1 MPPVR
6 VLTLWRH
13 RALGEA
19 LAAALEADDR
29 IAVVAVTGDP
39 DEAARFLARPGVDAV
54 LVDASLDLEPVLA
67 LVSRFREEAPRTR
80 LLPFSVPDAE
90 AALALVEAGATSFLP
105 SEASLAEVADAV
117 VDVHRGGRAASMEFA
132 ARVARR
138 IEELL
143 YRSGS
148 QTPEAGEGVARLS
161 DRELEVL
168 ALVARG
174 LSNKEIAHRM
184 DIRTA
189 TVKNHVHSILQRLGV
204 PNRTDAVRAGY
215 ERGLL
220 RGPLRWRT
228 LEDEE

>member
-1 MPPVR
+1 MPSVR

-19 LAAALEADDR
+19 LAAALTADDR
-29 IAVVAVTGDP
+29 IAVVAATGDP
-39 DEAARFLARPGVDAV
+39 DEAARVLARRMADVV
-54 LVDASLDLEPVLA
+54 LVDASLGVAPALD
-67 LVSRFREEAPRTR
+67 LVSRLQEELAGAL
-80 LLPFSVPDAE
+80 LLPFGVPDQE
-90 AALALVEAGATSFLP
+90 AALALVEAGAAGYLP
-105 SEASLAEVADAV
+105 IEATLGEVADAV
-117 VDVHRGGRAASMEFA
+117 VDVRSGGRSASMAFA

-138 IEELL
+138 IEELV

-148 QTPEAGEGVARLS
+148 LTLEGGEGGARLS

-189 TVKNHVHSILQRLGV
+189 TVKNHVHSILQKLGV
-204 PNRTDAVRAGY
+204 AKRTEAVREAY

-228 LEDEE
+228 LEEE